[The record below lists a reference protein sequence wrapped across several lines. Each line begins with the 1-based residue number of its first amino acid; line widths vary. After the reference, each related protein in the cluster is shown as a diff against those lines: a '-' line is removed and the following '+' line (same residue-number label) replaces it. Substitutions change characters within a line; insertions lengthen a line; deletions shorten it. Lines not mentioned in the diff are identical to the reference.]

1 MFLTWI
7 ALAFPGF
14 QTLVLMVLKVY
25 VYRVAHQIPQ
35 HLLIAKITDF
45 EALKEV

>member
-7 ALAFPGF
+7 ASAFPGF

-25 VYRVAHQIPQ
+25 VYQVAHLIPQ
-35 HLLIAKITDF
+35 HLLIAKIKDS
-45 EALKEV
+45 EDLKEV